1 MRLFLGL
8 TFGTQICGYYG
19 AIFSLTKCRNKC
31 QEMFAE
37 NKIRSRN
44 YFYENSEKTKK
55 NMILYSFSKY
65 GQKLQIVVKI
75 RKFGQ
80 NSKIWSK
87 LKIFGQNSKFSV
99 KTGNGWSKFE
109 ISF

>member
-1 MRLFLGL
+1 
-8 TFGTQICGYYG
+8 
-19 AIFSLTKCRNKC
+19 
-31 QEMFAE
+31 
-37 NKIRSRN
+37 
-44 YFYENSEKTKK
+44 
-55 NMILYSFSKY
+55 MILYSFSKY